1 MNLASL
7 PSPPPGVVHY
17 SNPAPQAINT
27 IYGPFELRRHD
38 APQGFCQSEA
48 DRRASRIAISHK
60 INDAFIKGMEN
71 LLDGKPVD
79 MTELATLKAVK
90 GRIACGD
97 FDALPIAPSLELIKR
112 YVAFVEVGKTRATN
126 IRQV

>member
-7 PSPPPGVVHY
+7 PSPPPGVVRY
-17 SNPAPQAINT
+17 SNPAPHAINT
-27 IYGPFELRRHD
+27 IYGPFELRRYD

-97 FDALPIAPSLELIKR
+97 FDALPIAPSLELIRR
-112 YVAFVEVGKTRATN
+112 YAAFVEAGKN
-126 IRQV
+126 KLG